1 MKKKT
6 VFRGAATALVTPFKD
21 GSIDFTALKDIIDFQ
36 LLCGIDAL
44 VICGTTGEASTLSE
58 IERVRIFEFA
68 KERTQGRVPLIFGT
82 GTNNT
87 HTSVEYTRLA
97 KKCGADAALVVTPYY
112 NKGTENGIISHYLKI
127 AEAAELPII
136 LYNVPARTG
145 VNLSLSAI
153 DTLSSHENIVAIKE
167 ASDSADRLTA
177 IAAMNEKI
185 SLYAG
190 NDSQIYTVLA
200 LGGLGVISVASNVL
214 ADEVLKVIR
223 NYFSGKKFASL
234 EAQKR
239 LLPFIKA
246 LFIQTNPSPIKYAMS
261 LAGFCTD
268 EVRLPLSP
276 PTEDVKRIIEAEY
289 RKFK

>member
-21 GSIDFTALKDIIDFQ
+21 GSIDFTALGNIIDFQ
-36 LLCGIDAL
+36 ISCGIDAL

-58 IERVRIFEFA
+58 NERMRIFEFT
-68 KERTQGRVPLIFGT
+68 KERAQNKVPLIFGT

-87 HTSVEYTRLA
+87 TTSVEYTRLA

-112 NKGTENGIISHYLKI
+112 NKGTESGIISHYMKI
-127 AEAAELPII
+127 ADAEAMPII

-145 VNLSLSAI
+145 VNLSISAI

-167 ASDSADRLTA
+167 ASDSADRLTD
-177 IAAMNEKI
+177 IAAMSDRI
-185 SLYAG
+185 SLYTG
-190 NDSQIYTVLA
+190 NDSQIYTSLA
-200 LGGLGVISVASNVL
+200 LGGLGVISVASNILPV
-214 ADEVLKVIR
+214 DVLKVTR
-223 NYFSGKKFASL
+223 GYFSGKKFASF

-261 LAGFCTD
+261 LGGFC
-268 EVRLPLSP
+268 EEEMRLPLSP
-276 PTEDVKRIIEAEY
+276 PTDEVKSLIEKEY
-289 RKFK
+289 KKLL

>member
-21 GSIDFTALKDIIDFQ
+21 GSIDFTALGNIIDFQ
-36 LLCGIDAL
+36 LACGIDAL

-58 IERVRIFEFA
+58 TERLKVFEFT
-68 KERTQGRVPLIFGT
+68 KERTDGKIPLIFGT

-87 HTSVEYTRLA
+87 NTSVEYTRLA
-97 KKCGADAALVVTPYY
+97 KKCGADAALAVTPYY
-112 NKGTENGIISHYLKI
+112 NKGTENGIISHYMKI

-153 DTLSSHENIVAIKE
+153 DTLSSHENITAIKE

-177 IAAMNEKI
+177 IAAMSDKI

-200 LGGLGVISVASNVL
+200 LGGLGVISVASNIL
-214 ADEVLKVIR
+214 PKEVLKVTR
-223 NYFSGKKFASL
+223 GYFSGKKFAAL
-234 EAQKR
+234 ETQKQ

-261 LAGFCTD
+261 IGGLCD
-268 EVRLPLSP
+268 EEVRLPLAP
-276 PTEDVKRIIEAEY
+276 PTDDVKKIIESEY
-289 RKFK
+289 RKLV